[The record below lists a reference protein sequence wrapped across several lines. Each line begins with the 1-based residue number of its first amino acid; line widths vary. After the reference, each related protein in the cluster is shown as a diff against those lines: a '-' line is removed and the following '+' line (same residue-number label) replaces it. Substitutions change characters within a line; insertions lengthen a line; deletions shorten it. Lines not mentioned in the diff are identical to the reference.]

1 MPMSSGIVRGIAV
14 FIWNFAAFLVSLS
27 VYQCLAHLSIHSL
40 HRLEAIFGC
49 ESLDLLDL
57 DFYFLGLVW
66 VQLPILEKLTQLQPK
81 RLQLS
86 IVFSYLLQSP
96 PVQVENELSFNVS
109 ILIFK
114 CYRR

>member
-1 MPMSSGIVRGIAV
+1 MPGA
-14 FIWNFAAFLVSLS
+14 
-27 VYQCLAHLSIHSL
+27 SIHSL